1 MNRLVDQ
8 ILKFGVVGI
17 IATGIDYILL
27 IFLKEICDIDYLLA
41 SGISYSVST
50 VVNYILTM
58 RYVFEG
64 KDNVSKI
71 KEFLLFFVMSV
82 VGLGVNQVVMW
93 ISTDILKIYYILSK
107 ILSTAIVMIYNF
119 ISRKVVL
126 EKKE

>member
-1 MNRLVDQ
+1 MNRLVEQ

-27 IFLKEICDIDYLLA
+27 VFLKEICGIDYLLA
-41 SGISYSVST
+41 SGISYSAAT
-50 VVNYILTM
+50 VFNYILTM

-71 KEFLLFFVMSV
+71 KEFSLFFVMSV
-82 VGLGVNQVVMW
+82 VGLGVNQIVMW

>member
-1 MNRLVDQ
+1 MNRLVEQ

-27 IFLKEICDIDYLLA
+27 IFLKEICGIDYLLA
-41 SGISYSVST
+41 SGISYSAAT
-50 VVNYILTM
+50 VFNYILTM

-71 KEFLLFFVMSV
+71 KEFSLFFVMSV
-82 VGLGVNQVVMW
+82 VGLGVNQIVMW

>member
-1 MNRLVDQ
+1 MNRLVEQ

-27 IFLKEICDIDYLLA
+27 IFLKEICGIDYLLA
-41 SGISYSVST
+41 SGISYSAAT
-50 VVNYILTM
+50 VFNYILTM

-82 VGLGVNQVVMW
+82 VGLGVNQIVMW